1 MNEEAIEYLN
11 TMLLALYVSDGN
23 QIPLGNNNEVKT
35 AIQMAIKAMQTELL
49 EVEAAKEQKAY
60 NEGFNACKRIMAREK
75 QFNSYCPNCMGKL
88 EPCEDA
94 ISRKSV
100 IDVIYANA
108 VCENEYNLTSS
119 RIKKAVE
126 ELPSVNPQI
135 IRCKDCK
142 HRDPE
147 DKKCD
152 CGCWHF
158 PFVTKDDD
166 FCSYAEAKM
175 KEGE

>member
-1 MNEEAIEYLN
+1 M
-11 TMLLALYVSDGN
+11 S
-23 QIPLGNNNEVKT
+23 EVT
-35 AIQMAIKAMQTELL
+35 G
-49 EVEAAKEQKAY
+49 Y
-60 NEGFNACKRIMAREK
+60 SC
-75 QFNSYCPNCMGKL
+75 
-88 EPCEDA
+88 
-94 ISRKSV
+94 ISRHDVLDTLKVLRNKGISV
-100 IDVIYANA
+100 Y
-108 VCENEYNLTSS
+108 EYDKWILG
-119 RIKKAVE
+119 
-126 ELPSVNPQI
+126 LPSVNPQI

-175 KEGE
+175 EEGECNYE